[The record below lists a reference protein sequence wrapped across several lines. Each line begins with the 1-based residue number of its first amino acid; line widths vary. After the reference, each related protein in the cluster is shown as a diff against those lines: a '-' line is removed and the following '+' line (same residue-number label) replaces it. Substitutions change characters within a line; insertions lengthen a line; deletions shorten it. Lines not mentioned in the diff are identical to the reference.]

1 MYNNN
6 EEEKEDGEDIKVILV
21 GEPGTGKTSLIS
33 VSVGEEFKEIT
44 NSTLLSN
51 FVSKKFNKNGKNYI
65 LNIWD
70 TAGQEKYHAVTKIF
84 TKNAQIVIFVYAI
97 NSKKTMEGLQTYWFK
112 SIKDVLGEEPIFGLV
127 GNKYDL
133 FMFEEVKEEEAKEY
147 AQQNDMQFE
156 LTSAKEDAEGFIK
169 FLSQLLDEYIE
180 KKELGTKRQTIFI
193 NKDDNRDKKKRK
205 CCK

>member
-1 MYNNN
+1 MYYNN

-33 VSVGEEFKEIT
+33 VSVGEEFKELT

-133 FMFEEVKEEEAKEY
+133 FMSEEVKEEEAKEF

>member
-33 VSVGEEFKEIT
+33 VSVGEEFKELT

-133 FMFEEVKEEEAKEY
+133 FMFEEVKEEEAKEF

>member
-193 NKDDNRDKKKRK
+193 NKDDKRDKKKRK

>member
-1 MYNNN
+1 MYNND

>member
-1 MYNNN
+1 MYNND

-193 NKDDNRDKKKRK
+193 KLFRYKI
-205 CCK
+205 

>member
-1 MYNNN
+1 MYYNN

-33 VSVGEEFKEIT
+33 VSVGEEFKELT

-133 FMFEEVKEEEAKEY
+133 FMFEEVKEEEAKEF

>member
-1 MYNNN
+1 MHR
-6 EEEKEDGEDIKVILV
+6 LR
-21 GEPGTGKTSLIS
+21 
-33 VSVGEEFKEIT
+33 EEFKEIT

-133 FMFEEVKEEEAKEY
+133 FMFEEVKEEEAKEF

>member
-1 MYNNN
+1 MYNND

-33 VSVGEEFKEIT
+33 VSVGEEFKELT

-133 FMFEEVKEEEAKEY
+133 FMSEEVKEEEAKEF

>member
-1 MYNNN
+1 
-6 EEEKEDGEDIKVILV
+6 
-21 GEPGTGKTSLIS
+21 
-33 VSVGEEFKEIT
+33 
-44 NSTLLSN
+44 
-51 FVSKKFNKNGKNYI
+51 
-65 LNIWD
+65 
-70 TAGQEKYHAVTKIF
+70 
-84 TKNAQIVIFVYAI
+84 
-97 NSKKTMEGLQTYWFK
+97 MEGLQTYWFK

>member
-1 MYNNN
+1 MYNND

-33 VSVGEEFKEIT
+33 VSVGEEFKELT

>member
-1 MYNNN
+1 MDNND

>member
-156 LTSAKEDAEGFIK
+156 LVSAKEDAEGFIK